1 MFYNR
6 DLTWLS
12 FNYRVLQEAACTQ
25 VPLYERLKFLAIF
38 SSNLDE
44 FFRVRYPAIIAFSK
58 LDKKTIRKTDLH
70 KEEALAEQVQKT
82 IHAHLNEFG
91 RILLQDII
99 PGLEEN
105 NVNFYYNKP
114 LLPLHYEEIKEIFLS
129 KALSFIQPVI
139 LGAGT
144 AYSFM
149 PENNQLYFVVTIKDK
164 HKDIINNVIVNIPTQ
179 KLQRF
184 YTLTPVDGVQQVV
197 FLDDIIRQ
205 NFDLLFAGQEIISAY
220 SIKFNLDAGIKLGDD
235 YSGKLLDKIEKQIAK
250 RAEGDTSRFLYEN
263 GMPQN
268 LKLFLAATFKVS
280 VSDTFE
286 GSRYHNLSDLMG
298 FPSFDKSL
306 QYKKQPPIL
315 CPPVG
320 DIFAEISK
328 QDLLLHLPYHSY
340 APVLTFFNQAAIDA
354 DVTEIYVSLY
364 RVAKESHIVNALIS
378 AAKNGKKVTAII
390 ELKARFDESN
400 NIKWSREMKKA
411 GVKLIYSEAYI
422 KVHSKIALV
431 KKRNEGVESAFGIVA
446 TGNFNE
452 STASFY
458 TDHLLMTASEPVC
471 NELGRLFE
479 FLRSKKTTVN
489 KKREMFSEL
498 FVAKFNLVQDFE
510 KLINLEIKKAKAGA
524 PALIRIK
531 VNNLEE
537 EYFIKL
543 LYTAAEAGVTI
554 NLLVRSICC
563 IVPSHVPGGFITV
576 KRIVDKYLE
585 HSRVFIF
592 GAGEDATVAM
602 GSSDLMTRNLRR
614 RIEVCLD
621 VKQDSCRK
629 QLIDYFEMQWS
640 DNTKATTMLGELEH
654 SKPANG
660 PGVKAQQ
667 LIYEYVQRLTC

>member
-12 FNYRVLQEAACTQ
+12 FNYRVLQEASCTE

-44 FFRVRYPAIIAFSK
+44 FFRVRYPAVIAFSK
-58 LDKKTIRKTDLH
+58 LDKKTIRKADLH
-70 KEEALAEQVQKT
+70 KKEAVAEQVQQT
-82 IHAHLNEFG
+82 IHAQLNQFG
-91 RILLQDII
+91 SILLGHII
-99 PGLEEN
+99 PALTAHQ
-105 NVNFYYNKP
+105 VCFYYNKP
-114 LLPLHYEEIKEIFLS
+114 LLPQHYEEVKEIFLS

-144 AYSFM
+144 EYTFM
-149 PENNQLYFVVTIKDK
+149 PENNQLYLVVTIKDK
-164 HKDIINNVIVNIPTQ
+164 HKDIINNVILNIPTQ
-179 KLQRF
+179 KLPRF
-184 YTLTPVDGVQQVV
+184 YTLSSVDGVQQVV

-205 NFDLLFAGQEIISAY
+205 NLDLLFAGQEIISAY
-220 SIKFNLDAGIKLGDD
+220 SIKFNRDAGIKLGDD
-235 YSGKLLDKIEKQIAK
+235 YSGKLLDKIEKQLSK
-250 RAEGDTSRFLYEN
+250 RAEGAPSRFLYEK

-268 LKLFLAATFKVS
+268 LQLFMASMFDVS
-280 VSDTFE
+280 VSDMFE

-306 QYKKQPPIL
+306 QYKKQPPVL

-320 DIFAEISK
+320 DIFMEISK
-328 QDLLLHLPYHSY
+328 RDILLHLPYHSY
-340 APVLTFFNQAAIDA
+340 TPVLTFFNQAAIDA
-354 DVTEIYVSLY
+354 DVTEIFISLY
-364 RVAKESHIVNALIS
+364 RVATESHIVNALIS

-411 GVKLIYSEAYI
+411 GVKLIYSESYI

-431 KKRNEGVESAFGIVA
+431 KKSNAGVESAYAIIA

-458 TDHLLMTASEPVC
+458 TDHLLMTASQPVC
-471 NELGRLFE
+471 KELGRLFA
-479 FLRSKKTTVN
+479 FLSSKKATVN
-489 KKREMFSEL
+489 KKGEHYNEL
-498 FVAKFNLVQDFE
+498 FVSKFNLVQDFE
-510 KLINLEIKKAKAGA
+510 KLIDREIEKAKAGE

-537 EYFIKL
+537 EYFIRL
-543 LYTAAEAGVTI
+543 LYKAAEAGVTI
-554 NLLVRSICC
+554 NLLIRSICC
-563 IVPSHVPGGFITV
+563 LVPTHVPGGYITV

-585 HSRVFIF
+585 HSRIFIF
-592 GAGEDATVAM
+592 GSGKDATVAM

-621 VKQDSCRK
+621 VKQESCK
-629 QLIDYFEMQWS
+629 QQLTDYFDMQWS
-640 DNTKATTMLGELEH
+640 DNTKATIMLGELEH
-654 SKPANG
+654 SMPANG
-660 PGVKAQQ
+660 TGLNAQQ
-667 LIYEYVQRLTC
+667 LIYEYVQHLTC